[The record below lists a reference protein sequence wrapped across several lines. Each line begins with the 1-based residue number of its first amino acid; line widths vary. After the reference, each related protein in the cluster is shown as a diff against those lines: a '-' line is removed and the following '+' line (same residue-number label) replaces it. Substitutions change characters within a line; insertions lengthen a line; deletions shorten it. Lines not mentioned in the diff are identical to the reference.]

1 MFNMILPDGKDVSL
15 RGLSW
20 QGDIDLRKF
29 CPKEQAVQILN
40 RLHGDRAIL
49 LGSWPALVADDA
61 HETLWNARLHIQ
73 GSQ

>member
-20 QGDIDLRKF
+20 QGDIDLRP
-29 CPKEQAVQILN
+29 CSPKEQAIQILN
-40 RLHGDRAIL
+40 RLHGDTA
-49 LGSWPALVADDA
+49 LGLGTWPKVLADAA

-73 GSQ
+73 RSQ